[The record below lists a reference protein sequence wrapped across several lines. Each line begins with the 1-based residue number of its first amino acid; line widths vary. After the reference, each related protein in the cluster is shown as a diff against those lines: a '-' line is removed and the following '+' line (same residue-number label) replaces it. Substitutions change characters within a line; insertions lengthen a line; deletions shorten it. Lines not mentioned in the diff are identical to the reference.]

1 MMWKDSYQIGV
12 PRIDE
17 QHKEL
22 FRMTE
27 ELVGAAQNGITAEA
41 CPESDRLF
49 ERVCGL
55 SLPG

>member
-1 MMWKDSYQIGV
+1 M

-41 CPESDRLF
+41 CRKVIGFLKEYVVFHFRD
-49 ERVCGL
+49 EEE
-55 SLPG
+55 